1 MKILIFSHEYPP
13 KIGGAGIVAQ
23 EYAHCLSAAGHDIT
37 VLTQLTEE
45 DNLCSDSKIFHVVR
59 VKAKNRFWFLSY
71 RNAANFDLFDLIIL
85 NDVGAAYTAGLF
97 FNRELLSKCIIL
109 LHGSEPET
117 VFLNPTLIRKLS
129 LFKYTYSRAL
139 NKCKK
144 IIAVSSFMKDKFLNY
159 TGLFSL
165 VNKIVVIHNFI
176 DHKLFKPRID
186 NSFRS
191 DIGLPDD
198 AFLLVSV
205 SRIVFGKGYLE
216 KINLFENLVNT
227 FKKDIFWLI
236 AGDGED
242 LEYFKNVVSDKKL
255 TNRIVFLGAVPR
267 NQLPRIYSNSNLF
280 WLLSNYEESLG
291 LVYIEAQA
299 CGCPALGWNSSGVR
313 EAIINNETGYLV
325 NSEDEIIELFLL
337 NNFKNI
343 DIDNVMNF
351 SSKFHSDKLVKFISD
366 FIDKDDL

>member
-45 DNLCSDSKIFHVVR
+45 DNLRSDSKIFHVVR

-71 RNAANFDLFDLIIL
+71 RYAANWDSFDLIIL

-97 FNRELLSKCIIL
+97 FNSELLTKCVML

-117 VFLNPTLIRKLS
+117 VFINPTLIRKLS
-129 LFKYTYSRAL
+129 LFKLTYLRAL

-144 IIAVSSFMKDKFLNY
+144 IISVSDFMKDKFVNY

-165 VNKIVVIHNFI
+165 ESKIVVIHNFI
-176 DHKLFKPRID
+176 DQELFKPSID
-186 NSFRS
+186 KSFRT
-191 DIGLPDD
+191 DVGLPDD

-216 KINLFENLVNT
+216 KINIFENLVNN
-227 FKKDIFWLI
+227 FKRDIYWLI
-236 AGDGED
+236 VGDGED
-242 LEYFKNVVSDKKL
+242 LEYLKNVVSEKKL
-255 TNRIVFLGAVPR
+255 TKRIIFLGAVPR
-267 NQLPRIYSNSNLF
+267 NKLPRIYSNSNLF

-313 EAIINNETGYLV
+313 EAIINDENGYLV
-325 NSEDEIIELFLL
+325 NSEDEIIELFVL
-337 NNFKNI
+337 NNFKKL
-343 DIDNVMNF
+343 DINKIVNF
-351 SSKFHSDKLVKFISD
+351 SSNFHSDKLVKFINN
-366 FIDKDDL
+366 L